1 MTSGKRWKTA
11 VPLALLVPALIAPA
25 PLGAQ
30 ESGTSREDERLHPNA
45 STQVDATLTLGD
57 ILALVDERN
66 PRLQAARS
74 LVEAAASR
82 ESSAGLLPDPILRLG
97 VMNLALPDLSAT
109 MPASMAPSIQATQR
123 IPLPG
128 KLSLRGRIAEQGTAM
143 LEAGARETWW
153 RVRTEAATLFYRL
166 YALDRQ
172 IEVMHGTLAL
182 LQDFGT
188 VAKAMYASGTGRQA
202 DVLRADVEVARMVG
216 EIERMG
222 AQRQGAAARLNAL
235 VDGPGD
241 APLATPVLGQLP
253 LLEIPFDSLRAWA
266 EDTRPLIE
274 RGRVGAERAASQ
286 TALADK
292 EIWPDFTVGLQY
304 GQRKMDDDY
313 RSMGGASLGF
323 SIPIFAGK
331 RQLKAREEARAV
343 ERVAQAELREA
354 HALVEAQLGEVVAD
368 LNQGET
374 LISLYREEIVPLA
387 RATVESSFSSYRV
400 GTVDFM
406 TLVDAEM
413 ALNRFEGELFALL
426 ANYGASLARLEM
438 TIGRTLPPSGRL
450 LSEDK

>member
-1 MTSGKRWKTA
+1 MTTRQRWKTA
-11 VPLALLVPALIAPA
+11 VPLALLVPALFAPA
-25 PLGAQ
+25 PLEAQ
-30 ESGTSREDERLHPNA
+30 ESGTSGEGARIPPHAAARVD
-45 STQVDATLTLGD
+45 STLSLGD
-57 ILALVDERN
+57 VLALVDERN
-66 PRLQAARS
+66 PRIQAARF

-82 ESSAGLLPDPILRLG
+82 ESSAGLLPDPFLQLG

-128 KLSLRGRIAEQGTAM
+128 KLALRGRVAEQGTAM
-143 LEAGARETWW
+143 SEAGAQETWW
-153 RVRTEAATLFYRL
+153 RVRAEAATAFYRL

-216 EIERMG
+216 EIERLG
-222 AQRQGAAARLNAL
+222 AQRHGAAARLNAL
-235 VDGPGD
+235 ADRAGD
-241 APLATPVLGQLP
+241 HPLPTPVLGQLP
-253 LLEIPFDSLRAWA
+253 LLEIAFDSLRVWA
-266 EDTRPLIE
+266 GDTRPLIE
-274 RGRVGAERAASQ
+274 RGRVGVERAGTQ
-286 TALADK
+286 RALADK

-313 RSMGGASLGF
+313 RSMGGASIGF
-323 SIPIFAGK
+323 SVPVFAGK

-354 HALVEAQLGEVVAD
+354 HALVEAQLGEVVAEIR
-368 LNQGET
+368 QGET
-374 LISLYREEIVPLA
+374 LIRLYREEIIPQA

-426 ANYGASLARLEM
+426 ANYGASVARLEM
-438 TIGRTLPPSGRL
+438 TIGRTRPPSGAL
-450 LSEDK
+450 LSEDQ